1 VQADRAFSYRRCEV
15 LMVVTEIVNQMR
27 EQISRTI
34 GNGGKRSGNRG
45 ACADTD

>member
-1 VQADRAFSYRRCEV
+1 VDQAFSYHRCEV
-15 LMVVTEIVNQMR
+15 LIVVTEIVSQMR
-27 EQISRTI
+27 ERISRTI